1 MVSFLGPL
9 LLRQFLNR
17 VHNTVRVQ
25 SYIYDL
31 VTLGS
36 DDTKLFLR
44 TMDSVPPEFFAN
56 NVKRLCLSVSV
67 SAINAERILKICTGV
82 VDLAFWVDYL
92 GAFPTQSIAP
102 FLSPLPLRRLSIELD
117 HFASLFSESNS
128 PPKWCNTVTHLD
140 IILWKHQSSPTIP
153 HLHKL
158 LSLTH
163 LALRPRHNLKDN
175 HLLPILSSCKR
186 LRILIVFDDP
196 DSEETVWAEDPRVVY
211 MPYPFKIIPE
221 WEAQAKQDDDC
232 SWSRSEELVRKYSA
246 ERATQ
251 GFFLFTFFMMGNL
264 ILMMFTGSTAI

>member
-1 MVSFLGPL
+1 MFPFNKLPVELQREIFVVAAISERGSA
-9 LLRQFLNR
+9 LRLVR
-17 VHNTVRVQ
+17 VARRIRLWVQ

-56 NVKRLCLSVSV
+56 YVKRLCLSVSV
-67 SAINAERILKICTGV
+67 SARNAERILKVCTVGRTISF
-82 VDLAFWVDYL
+82 A
-92 GAFPTQSIAP
+92 ATAP
-102 FLSPLPLRRLSIELD
+102 KTLYRAQPLRL
-117 HFASLFSESNS
+117 LFSDPKA
-128 PPKWCNTVTHLD
+128 PPKWCNSVTHLD

-163 LALRPRHNLKDN
+163 LALRPRHNLED
-175 HLLPILSSCKR
+175 HYLLPILSSCKR
-186 LRILIVFDDP
+186 LRILIIFDDP

-232 SWSRSEELVRKYSA
+232 SWSRAEELDQLRYNA
-246 ERATQ
+246 
-251 GFFLFTFFMMGNL
+251 NL
-264 ILMMFTGSTAI
+264 